1 MTGKPEALERWF
13 LVFLCLWGVGCL
25 FLEALAAVGLV
36 GCALGALVAARW
48 GGVTLR
54 GALRAWAPLVAFLAW
69 ALLAPLLSGH
79 PPSGTGV
86 ARLLDFAGIPVAAV
100 AFGHLSEARRVRVAW
115 VLGGVFLASCAVA
128 GLQHFGVWPAPEDW
142 APLAW
147 TRLPFDRVYEAVPG
161 TESRF
166 MAGGLLFHR
175 LKFSHIG
182 GMAVVFALGVGL
194 RLQGRRRVVALSVA
208 AVGLVSVGLFPYA
221 RAASV
226 ALVAVMGLVVLLGLP
241 RRVAV
246 PTCATV
252 LGLAVLALALNPPLR
267 ERFLD
272 SATEQGSGSRSA
284 LLETGL
290 CAVRE
295 SPLTG
300 VGPGRFQARLWAT
313 PDMPQQAREHPG
325 KSHNQFVSMAAETGV
340 PGAML
345 FVVLLGWLAWR
356 FPRNRPE
363 GLGALGALAFFCLLS
378 LLHDPLFHTQASQAF
393 ALVLGAGLS
402 GPRAAAPP
410 KRSGGALPSREQMQG
425 RAPNMVTS
433 HRAWLHQLSV

>member
-1 MTGKPEALERWF
+1 MNVRSEVLERGF
-13 LVFLCLWGVGCL
+13 LVSLAVWGVGCL
-25 FLEALAAVGLV
+25 FLEALAAVGFAA
-36 GCALGALVAARW
+36 CALVALVVARQD
-48 GGVTLR
+48 GVTVR

-69 ALLAPLLSGH
+69 ALLAPTLSGH

-86 ARLLDFAGIPVAAV
+86 ARLLDFVGIPVAAV
-100 AFGHLSEARRVRVAW
+100 ALGHLSDARRVRLAW
-115 VLGGVFLASCAVA
+115 VLGGVFLASCGVA
-128 GLQHFGVWPAPEDW
+128 GLQHFGVWPAPEAW

-147 TRLPFDRVYEAVPG
+147 TRLPFDRVYEVVPG

-182 GMAVVFALGVGL
+182 GMGVAFALGVGL
-194 RLQGRRRVVALSVA
+194 RLQGRRRALALALA

-226 ALVAVMGLVVLLGLP
+226 ALVAVMGLMVLLGLP

-246 PTCATV
+246 PTCAAV
-252 LGLAVLALALNPPLR
+252 LGLAALALALNQPLR
-267 ERFLD
+267 ERFLN
-272 SATEQGSGSRSA
+272 SATEKGSGSRSA

-290 CAVRE
+290 CALRS

-300 VGPGRFQARLWAT
+300 VGPGRFQARLYAT

-325 KSHNQFVSMAAETGV
+325 KSHNQYLSMAAETGV
-340 PGAML
+340 PGAIL

-356 FPRNRPE
+356 FPLSRPE

-378 LLHDPLFHTQASQAF
+378 LLHDPLFHVQASQAF

-402 GPRAAAPP
+402 GSPA
-410 KRSGGALPSREQMQG
+410 PSRP
-425 RAPNMVTS
+425 RN
-433 HRAWLHQLSV
+433 

>member
-1 MTGKPEALERWF
+1 MNVKPEGLERWF
-13 LVFLCLWGVGCL
+13 LVFLSLWGVGCL
-25 FLEALAAVGLV
+25 FLEALAAAGLA
-36 GCALGALVAARW
+36 GCALGALVAARQ
-48 GGVTLR
+48 GGVTVR
-54 GALRAWAPLVAFLAW
+54 GALRAWAPMVAFLAW
-69 ALLAPLLSGH
+69 ALVVPPLSGH

-100 AFGHLSEARRVRVAW
+100 ALGQLSDARRVRLAW
-115 VLGGVFLASCAVA
+115 VLGGVFLVSCVVA
-128 GLQHFGVWPAPEDW
+128 GLQHFGAWPAQEAW

-147 TRLPFDRVYEAVPG
+147 TRLPFERVYEVVPG
-161 TESRF
+161 TENRF

-182 GMAVVFALGVGL
+182 GMGVAFALGVGL
-194 RLQGRRRVVALSVA
+194 RLQGRRRAVALAVA

-226 ALVAVMGLVVLLGLP
+226 ALVAVLGLLVMLGLP

-246 PTCATV
+246 PACAAV
-252 LGLAVLALALNPPLR
+252 LGLAVLALTLNAPLR
-267 ERFLD
+267 ERFLN
-272 SATEQGSGSRSA
+272 SNTEQGSGSRSA

-295 SPLTG
+295 SPVTG

-325 KSHNQFVSMAAETGV
+325 KAHNQFVSMAAETGV

-345 FVVLLGWLAWR
+345 FVVLLGWLAWH
-356 FPRNRPE
+356 FPLRRPE

-402 GPRAAAPP
+402 G
-410 KRSGGALPSREQMQG
+410 Q
-425 RAPNMVTS
+425 RAPRS
-433 HRAWLHQLSV
+433 

>member
-1 MTGKPEALERWF
+1 VNARPEVLERWL
-13 LVFLCLWGVGCL
+13 LVFLGLWGVGCL
-25 FLEALAAVGLV
+25 FLEALAAVGFA
-36 GCALGALVAARW
+36 GCALGAWVVARRK
-48 GGVTLR
+48 GVTVR

-69 ALLAPLLSGH
+69 GLLVPLLSGR

-86 ARLLDFAGIPVAAV
+86 ARLLDFVGIPVAAV
-100 AFGHLSEARRVRVAW
+100 AIGHLSDARRVRLAW

-128 GLQHFGVWPAPEDW
+128 GFQHFGVWPSPEAW

-147 TRLPFDRVYEAVPG
+147 TRLPFDRVYEVVPG
-161 TESRF
+161 TEERF

-182 GMAVVFALGVGL
+182 GMAVAFALGLGL
-194 RLQGRRRVVALSVA
+194 HLRGRRRTAALAVAV
-208 AVGLVSVGLFPYA
+208 VGLVSVGLFPYA

-226 ALVAVMGLVVLLGLP
+226 ALVVVLGLVILLGLP
-241 RRVAV
+241 RRVSLPAC
-246 PTCATV
+246 TAV
-252 LGLAVLALALNPPLR
+252 LGLAVLTLTLNPPLR
-267 ERFLD
+267 ERFLN
-272 SATEQGSGSRSA
+272 STTEKGSGSRSA

-295 SPLTG
+295 RPLTG

-325 KSHNQFVSMAAETGV
+325 KSHNQYLSMAAETGL
-340 PGAML
+340 PGALL

-356 FPRNRPE
+356 FPLSRPE

-378 LLHDPLFHTQASQAF
+378 LLHDPLFHVQASQAF

-402 GPRAAAPP
+402 GPLDGVG
-410 KRSGGALPSREQMQG
+410 RSLRSREQKQG
-425 RAPNMVTS
+425 PAPNMLTS
-433 HRAWLHQLSV
+433 HRA

>member
-1 MTGKPEALERWF
+1 VSAKPEALERWF
-13 LVFLCLWGVGCL
+13 LVFLSLWGVGCL
-25 FLEALAAVGLV
+25 FLEVFAAVGLA

-48 GGVTLR
+48 GGVSVR
-54 GALRAWAPLVAFLAW
+54 GALGAWAPLVAFLAW
-69 ALLAPLLSGH
+69 ALLAPPLSGH
-79 PPSGTGV
+79 PATGTGV

-100 AFGHLSEARRVRVAW
+100 ALGHLSDARRVRLAW
-115 VLGGVFLASCAVA
+115 VLGGVFLVSCAVA
-128 GLQHFGVWPAPEDW
+128 GFQHFGVWPSPEAW

-182 GMAVVFALGVGL
+182 GMAVAFALGVGL
-194 RLQGRRRVVALSVA
+194 RLQGRRRVVALTVA

-221 RAASV
+221 RAASA
-226 ALVAVMGLVVLLGLP
+226 ALVAVLGLVVLLGLP

-246 PTCATV
+246 PTCAAV
-252 LGLAVLALALNPPLR
+252 LGLVVLALAFNPPLR
-267 ERFLD
+267 ERFLN
-272 SATEQGSGSRSA
+272 STTEKGSGSRSA

-290 CAVRE
+290 LALRE
-295 SPLTG
+295 RPLTG

-325 KSHNQFVSMAAETGV
+325 KAHNQFVSMAAETGV

-345 FVVLLGWLAWR
+345 FVGLLGWLAWR
-356 FPRNRPE
+356 LPRHRPE

-393 ALVLGAGLS
+393 ALVLGVGLH
-402 GPRAAAPP
+402 GLQR
-410 KRSGGALPSREQMQG
+410 KR
-425 RAPNMVTS
+425 
-433 HRAWLHQLSV
+433 

>member
-1 MTGKPEALERWF
+1 MSVRSEVLERWF
-13 LVFLCLWGVGCL
+13 LVCLALWGVGCL
-25 FLEALAAVGLV
+25 FLEAIAAVGLA
-36 GCALGALVAARW
+36 GCALGALVAARQE
-48 GGVTLR
+48 GVSVR

-86 ARLLDFAGIPVAAV
+86 ARLLDFVGIPVAAV
-100 AFGHLSEARRVRVAW
+100 ALGHLSDARRVRLAW

-128 GLQHFGVWPAPEDW
+128 GLQHFGVWPSPEAW

-147 TRLPFDRVYEAVPG
+147 TRLPFDRVYEIVPG
-161 TESRF
+161 TENRF

-182 GMAVVFALGVGL
+182 GMAVAFALGVGL
-194 RLQGRRRVVALSVA
+194 RLEGRRRTVALAVA

-241 RRVAV
+241 RRVAL
-246 PTCATV
+246 PACAAV
-252 LGLAVLALALNPPLR
+252 LGLAMLTLALNQPLR
-267 ERFLD
+267 ERFLN
-272 SATEQGSGSRSA
+272 STTEQGSGSRAA

-290 CAVRE
+290 CALRQ

-300 VGPGRFQARLWAT
+300 VGPGRFQARLYAT
-313 PDMPQQAREHPG
+313 PDMPEQAREHPG
-325 KSHNQFVSMAAETGV
+325 KSHNQFLSMAAETGI
-340 PGAML
+340 PGALL
-345 FVVLLGWLAWR
+345 FGVLLGWIAWR
-356 FPRNRPE
+356 LPRTRPE

-378 LLHDPLFHTQASQAF
+378 LLHDPLFHVQASQAF
-393 ALVLGAGLS
+393 VLLLGAGFA
-402 GPRAAAPP
+402 GPPASPS
-410 KRSGGALPSREQMQG
+410 RSGQEPASG
-425 RAPNMVTS
+425 
-433 HRAWLHQLSV
+433 HRGDWRSEVEAG

>member
-1 MTGKPEALERWF
+1 MNVKSEVLERWF
-13 LVFLCLWGVGCL
+13 LVCLALWGVGCL
-25 FLEALAAVGLV
+25 FQEVLAAVGLA
-36 GCALGALVAARW
+36 GCALVALVAARR
-48 GGVTLR
+48 GGVTVR
-54 GALRAWAPLVAFLAW
+54 GALRAWVPLVAFLAW
-69 ALLAPLLSGH
+69 ALLVPTLSGH

-86 ARLLDFAGIPVAAV
+86 ARLLDFVGIPVAAV
-100 AFGHLSEARRVRVAW
+100 AIGHLSDARRVRLAW

-128 GLQHFGVWPAPEDW
+128 GLQHFGVWPAPEAW
-142 APLAW
+142 ASLKW
-147 TRLPFDRVYEAVPG
+147 TRLSFERVYEVVPG
-161 TESRF
+161 TENRF

-182 GMAVVFALGVGL
+182 GMVVAFALGVGL
-194 RLQGRRRVVALSVA
+194 HLRGRRRTAALVVA

-241 RRVAV
+241 RRVAL
-246 PTCATV
+246 PTCAAV
-252 LGLAVLALALNPPLR
+252 LGLAVLALALNQPMR
-267 ERFLD
+267 ERFLN
-272 SATEQGSGSRSA
+272 STTEKGSGSRAA

-295 SPLTG
+295 SPVTG

-313 PDMPQQAREHPG
+313 PDMPEQAREHGG
-325 KSHNQFVSMAAETGV
+325 KAHNQFVSMAAETGM
-340 PGAML
+340 PGALL

-378 LLHDPLFHTQASQAF
+378 LLHDPLFHVQASQAF
-393 ALVLGAGLS
+393 VLILGVGLS
-402 GPRAAAPP
+402 ADTR
-410 KRSGGALPSREQMQG
+410 RS
-425 RAPNMVTS
+425 
-433 HRAWLHQLSV
+433 